1 MGRGVEVQLTYTLA
15 CKSIC
20 NTSDPLAQKAYK
32 DETNDWR
39 SKIRNNWFLKFK
51 RLEVGCPGSEN
62 ESTWA
67 IHDAHQVRDFDEGK
81 CTYFTLDLL
90 KLCLSRMK
98 EHLQIL

>member
-1 MGRGVEVQLTYTLA
+1 MKPTIGEA
-15 CKSIC
+15 KSGTTGQC
-20 NTSDPLAQKAYK
+20 
-32 DETNDWR
+32 
-39 SKIRNNWFLKFK
+39 FVKFK

-98 EHLQIL
+98 EHLQIF